1 MFHLRLKNQFK
12 RHSSAHHALYITTP
26 TAFYFFR
33 LIHGYEKTFT
43 KKEKKKKTVPPTRQT
58 RLSGCCRHDKRRLHV
73 RLCLAEGVV
82 VECRSFLRCLP
93 VNMEDMTDIREGE

>member
-43 KKEKKKKTVPPTRQT
+43 KKEKKKTVPPTRQT